1 MNILNNKNRNH
12 RLLFLLGI
20 VVICLI
26 CIFRNAIINDKNNNE
41 SLKIDLD
48 IEDYSGQPYVEI
60 NDDKPFFNDND
71 FTEESY
77 ENYWVLDSLGRC
89 TGAMACI
96 GVDIMPQEER
106 QSISEAYPTGWQ
118 KTEYDFI
125 DQKYLYNRCHLIAF
139 QLTGENA
146 NDCNLI
152 TGTRYLNT
160 EGMLPFENRIAEYI
174 KTTGNHVL
182 YRVRPIFY
190 GNNLVASGVLLEA
203 YSIEDCGEGV
213 CFNVYCYNV
222 QPGVI
227 INYLDG
233 SSISDGTVTV
243 ENSAQDS
250 GYSEELAKE
259 KASDLY
265 DENGIN
271 YVLNTRRNKIHRPEC
286 NSVKDMSPKNMYE
299 IKAQMQDLIDA
310 GYSPC
315 QNCKPE

>member
-41 SLKIDLD
+41 SSKIDLD

-106 QSISEAYPTGWQ
+106 QSISEVYPTGWQ

-125 DQKYLYNRCHLIAF
+125 DQKCLYNRCHLIAF

-190 GNNLVASGVLLEA
+190 GDNLVASGVLLEA

-222 QPGVI
+222 CKFRLIGVR
-227 INYLDG
+227 
-233 SSISDGTVTV
+233 ISLEPV
-243 ENSAQDS
+243 
-250 GYSEELAKE
+250 
-259 KASDLY
+259 
-265 DENGIN
+265 
-271 YVLNTRRNKIHRPEC
+271 
-286 NSVKDMSPKNMYE
+286 
-299 IKAQMQDLIDA
+299 
-310 GYSPC
+310 
-315 QNCKPE
+315 